1 MRLKERFN
9 KVEKIRSKLLK
20 IAESQGTPIYIF
32 DKNEVLKNLRSFK
45 NAFNKNGLDINIF
58 YAVKSNYYL
67 GLLKTIVKESSYLD
81 VSSPR
86 ELKLALKAG
95 AKKIIYTGPA
105 KKEEDFEL
113 LSKYHSKVI
122 INLESFRELKILGKI
137 AEKNKVKIKCGLRI
151 ITANQI
157 GWTKFG
163 MPLSSLK
170 KFYIEAL
177 KYKNLDFCGVHFHIS
192 MNKTKEPYVKTLKEL
207 ADYFKKNFSEKE
219 RQNFEYIDIGGGFY
233 PDVFEALYPWNLNQE
248 IKFFDLKK
256 CFKEIIEDKIN
267 PRYVME
273 EATIPIEEFAEAI
286 SKVYKKEILS
296 ILPSAKLYCEP
307 GRFISHSGVHIL
319 LKLMEI
325 KNDWMGIVDGGNNMI
340 GWEKY
345 QFCNYVPIF
354 NLSQFSKTNE
364 IPFITYGSL
373 CTPDDIWGYYL
384 YTKGKPREGDV
395 LLMPFQGAY
404 TYTFSQ
410 EFIKEI
416 PKVVDL

>member
-1 MRLKERFN
+1 MKFKERLN
-9 KVEKIRSKLLK
+9 KVENIRSKLLK
-20 IAESQGTPIYIF
+20 IAESRGTPLYIF
-32 DKNEVLKNLRSFK
+32 DKDEVLKNLRSFK
-45 NAFNKNGLDINIF
+45 NAFKKNGLDINIF

-67 GLLKTIVKESSYLD
+67 GLLKTIVKEASYLD

-86 ELKLALKAG
+86 EFKLALKAG

-105 KKEEDFEL
+105 KKEADFEL
-113 LSKYHSKVI
+113 LSKYHSRVI
-122 INLESFRELKILGKI
+122 INLESLRELKILGKI

-151 ITANQI
+151 ITENQA

-170 KFYIEAL
+170 KFYSEAL
-177 KYKNLDFCGVHFHIS
+177 KYKALNFCGVHFHIS
-192 MNKTKEPYVKTLKEL
+192 MNKTPEPYTKTLKEL
-207 ADYFKKNFSEKE
+207 ADYFKKNFNEKE
-219 RQNFEYIDIGGGFY
+219 RQGFEYIDIGGGFY

-248 IKFFDLKK
+248 IKYFDKK
-256 CFKEIIEDKIN
+256 KIIKEIIEEKIN
-267 PRYVME
+267 PRYLME

-296 ILPSAKLYCEP
+296 ILPNAKLYCEP
-307 GRFISHSGVHIL
+307 GRFISHSAMHVL
-319 LKLMEI
+319 LKFMEI
-325 KNDWMGIVDGGNNMI
+325 KHDWMGVVDGGNNMI

-416 PKVVDL
+416 PKVFDL